1 MKRPIYELLKE
12 FVNLAPAPCT
22 ALSVE
27 KNPDGSCGDIRFF
40 AVNDAFKKS
49 FYGLFIETNR
59 HKPTEFEDLD
69 SYIEGQLYTLSLA
82 KEPKFE
88 EICFKAAWN
97 KEYIHTY
104 VDTTKMYGYWTEDF
118 LIPCDCDHEENISY
132 CYFTYQ
138 LNKNM
143 DTGKFSAVSPD
154 ISSYVIKACLE
165 LRNENEFYSSMNVVI
180 NDLRAYTDS
189 INACILTVDSER
201 KSFEVISESVRNN
214 IHSIKDYFQNF
225 PYEIIASWEKLVE
238 STNNIIIKD
247 ENDMDYYGTIAPAWV
262 QTMREAHVK
271 NLCLS
276 PFIHHGEIIGYLYL
290 TDFDVTNLARI
301 KEIVELLSFFL
312 SAEVANH
319 TFMEKLE
326 YLSNVDILTGVF
338 NRNCMNVNVDELSLK
353 LKLEPKPFSVA
364 FFDLNG
370 LKSINDNGGHNSGD
384 NLLKDA
390 AKVLKENFPDDK
402 IFRAGGDEFVV
413 ISLEDS
419 EDAFL
424 QKLAAVRKKACDP
437 DWLNFAIG
445 HYHDDSAGNL
455 RLAMRYA
462 DENMYEDK
470 NAFYEAHPEKR
481 R

>member
-1 MKRPIYELLKE
+1 MKTPTYNLLKQ

-22 ALSVE
+22 ALTVE
-27 KNPDGSCGDIRFF
+27 RKPDGTCGEIRFF
-40 AVNDAFKKS
+40 AVNDAFKRS
-49 FYGLFIETNR
+49 FYDLFIKTTGKE
-59 HKPTEFEDLD
+59 PASIDELD
-69 SYIEGQLYTLSLA
+69 SFIEGQPYTISLSR
-82 KEPKFE
+82 EPKFE
-88 EICFKAAWN
+88 EICFRSAWN

-104 VDTTKMYGYWTEDF
+104 VDTTSMYGYWTEDF

-132 CYFTYQ
+132 CYFIYQ
-138 LNKNM
+138 LNREM

-180 NDLRAYTDS
+180 KDLREYTDS

-201 KSFEVISESVRNN
+201 KTFQIISESVKNN
-214 IHSIKDYFQNF
+214 VHSIKEYFETF
-225 PYEIIASWEKLVE
+225 PYEIIASWEDLVK

-247 ENDMDYYGTIAPAWV
+247 ENDMDYYETLAPSWV
-262 QTMREAHVK
+262 KTMKEAHVK

-276 PFIHHGEIIGYLYL
+276 PFVHHGEVIGYLYL
-290 TDFDVTNLARI
+290 TDFDGSNLARI
-301 KEIVELLSFFL
+301 KEVVELLSFFL
-312 SAEVANH
+312 TAEVANH
-319 TFMEKLE
+319 TFLEKLE
-326 YLSNVDILTGVF
+326 YLSNVDMLTGVF

-370 LKSINDNGGHNSGD
+370 LKSINDHGGHNSGD
-384 NLLKDA
+384 ALLKDA
-390 AKVLKENFPDDK
+390 ANVLKEIFPEDQ
-402 IFRAGGDEFVV
+402 IYRAGGDEFVV
-413 ISLEDS
+413 ISLNDS
-419 EDAFL
+419 EDDFL
-424 QKLAAVRKKACDP
+424 QKLATVRAKACDP

-445 HYHDDSAGNL
+445 HYHDDSEGNL

-470 NAFYEAHPEKR
+470 NAFYDAHPEKR

>member
-1 MKRPIYELLKE
+1 MKTPTYNLLKQ

-22 ALSVE
+22 ALAVE
-27 KNPDGSCGDIRFF
+27 RKPDGTCGEIRFF
-40 AVNDAFKKS
+40 AVNDAFKRS
-49 FYGLFIETNR
+49 FYDLFIKTTGKE
-59 HKPTEFEDLD
+59 PASIDELD
-69 SYIEGQLYTLSLA
+69 SFIEGQPYTLTIS

-88 EICFKAAWN
+88 EICFKSAWN

-104 VDTTKMYGYWTEDF
+104 VDTTGMYGYWTEDF

-132 CYFTYQ
+132 CYFIYQ
-138 LNKNM
+138 LNREM

-180 NDLRAYTDS
+180 KDLREYTDS
-189 INACILTVDSER
+189 FNACILTVDSER
-201 KSFEVISESVRNN
+201 KTFEIISESVKNN
-214 IHSIKDYFQNF
+214 VHSIKDYFKNF
-225 PYEIIASWEKLVE
+225 PYEIIASWEKLVKG
-238 STNNIIIKD
+238 TNNIIIRD
-247 ENDMDYYGTIAPAWV
+247 ENDMDYYETLAPDWV
-262 QTMREAHVK
+262 KTMKEEHVK

-276 PFIHHGEIIGYLYL
+276 PFVHHGEIIGYLYL
-290 TDFDVTNLARI
+290 TDFDGSNLARI

-312 SAEVANH
+312 TAEVANH
-319 TFMEKLE
+319 TFLEKLE
-326 YLSNVDILTGVF
+326 YLSNVDMLTGVF

-370 LKSINDNGGHNSGD
+370 LKSINDHGGHNSGD
-384 NLLKDA
+384 DLLKDA
-390 AKVLKENFPDDK
+390 ANVLKEIFPEDQ
-402 IFRAGGDEFVV
+402 IYRAGGDEFVV
-413 ISLEDS
+413 ISLNDTED
-419 EDAFL
+419 DFL
-424 QKLAAVRKKACDP
+424 QKLATVRAKACDP

-445 HYHDDSAGNL
+445 HYHDDSQGNL

-470 NAFYEAHPEKR
+470 NAFYDAHPEKR